1 MPKTGPEFQEFAR
14 RQLSGWWHDM
24 AVAGGFLTRL
34 PFPVQP
40 GAGKPGA
47 LARAA
52 RAFPLIGLVVGA
64 AAAVGMLAAAGLGLS
79 PLASAFLGLAVMA
92 LITGA
97 LHEDGLA
104 DVADGF
110 GGGATPAQKIKIMRD
125 ARTGVYGILAVV
137 FSVTLRAGA
146 LGGFN
151 NVEVAAA
158 ALVAAACL
166 SRGLLPVA
174 MHFLEPA
181 SRSGLARKAGRP
193 DQEAWVT
200 ALILGGLL
208 ALLFLGP
215 AGGFVAIVFGAAAAA
230 LVAWLAFSQIGGVT
244 GDVLGA
250 QQQAAEVAILIVA
263 AAIAS

>member
-1 MPKTGPEFQEFAR
+1 MPSGPEFQEFAK

-34 PFPVQP
+34 PFPVP
-40 GAGKPGA
+40 AGAGRKGA
-47 LARAA
+47 LAQAS
-52 RAFPLIGLVVGA
+52 RAFPLVGLVVGA
-64 AAAVGMLAAAGLGLS
+64 AGAVAMLAAAGLGLS
-79 PLASAFLGLAVMA
+79 QLACAFLGLALMA

-110 GGGATPAQKIKIMRD
+110 GGGATPAAKIKIMRD
-125 ARTGVYGILAVV
+125 SRTGVYGMLAVV
-137 FSVTLRAGA
+137 FSVGLRAGV
-146 LGGFN
+146 LGGFGKP
-151 NVEVAAA
+151 EIAAA

-174 MHFLEPA
+174 MHFLDPA
-181 SRSGLARKAGRP
+181 SKSGLARNAGRP

-200 ALILGGLL
+200 ALVLGGLF
-208 ALLFLGP
+208 AFLFLGP
-215 AGGFVAIVFGAAAAA
+215 LGGLVAIMFGVIGAAM
-230 LVAWLAFSQIGGVT
+230 VAWLAFSQIGGVT

-250 QQQAAEVAILIVA
+250 QQQVAEVAILIA
-263 AAIAS
+263 AAAVAS

>member
-1 MPKTGPEFQEFAR
+1 MPSGPEFQEFAK

-34 PFPVQP
+34 PFPVP
-40 GAGKPGA
+40 AGAGRKGA

-52 RAFPLIGLVVGA
+52 RAFPLVGLVVGA
-64 AAAVGMLAAAGLGLS
+64 AGAVAMLAAAGLGLS
-79 PLASAFLGLAVMA
+79 PLASAFLSLALMA

-104 DVADGF
+104 
-110 GGGATPAQKIKIMRD
+110 
-125 ARTGVYGILAVV
+125 VYGMLAVV
-137 FSVTLRAGA
+137 FSVGLRAGV

-151 NVEVAAA
+151 NPEIAAA

-174 MHFLEPA
+174 MHFLDPA
-181 SRSGLARKAGRP
+181 SKSGLARKTGRP

-200 ALILGGLL
+200 ALVLGGLF
-208 ALLFLGP
+208 AFLFLGP
-215 AGGFVAIVFGAAAAA
+215 LGGLVAIVFGMIGAAM
-230 LVAWLAFSQIGGVT
+230 VAWLAFSQIGGVT

-250 QQQAAEVAILIVA
+250 QQQVAEVAILIAA

>member
-1 MPKTGPEFQEFAR
+1 
-14 RQLSGWWHDM
+14 
-24 AVAGGFLTRL
+24 LTRL
-34 PFPVQP
+34 PFPVP
-40 GAGKPGA
+40 TGAVRKGA
-47 LARAA
+47 LASSA
-52 RAFPLIGLVVGA
+52 RAFPLVGVVVGA
-64 AAAVGMLAAAGLGLS
+64 AGAVAMLAAAGLGLA
-79 PLASAFLGLAVMA
+79 PLASAFLGLAVTV

-125 ARTGVYGILAVV
+125 SRTGVYGMLAIV
-137 FSVTLRAGA
+137 FSVALRAGV

-151 NVEVAAA
+151 NPEIAAA
-158 ALVAAACL
+158 ALVAAAAL
-166 SRGLLPVA
+166 SRGLLPAA

-181 SRSGLARKAGRP
+181 SKSGLARKAGRP

-200 ALILGGLL
+200 ALVLGALL
-208 ALLFLGP
+208 AFLFLGP
-215 AGGFVAIVFGAAAAA
+215 LGGLVAIVFGMIGAA

-250 QQQAAEVAILIVA
+250 QQQVAEVAILIAA

>member
-1 MPKTGPEFQEFAR
+1 MPSGPEFQDFAK
-14 RQLSGWWHDM
+14 RQLSGWWRDT
-24 AVAGGFLTRL
+24 AIAGGFLTRL
-34 PFPVQP
+34 PFPVQA
-40 GAGKPGA
+40 GAGKKGA
-47 LARAA
+47 LAKAT
-52 RAFPLIGLVVGA
+52 RAFPLVGLIVGA
-64 AAAVGMLAAAGLGLS
+64 AGAVALLAGAGLGLS
-79 PLASAFLGLAVMA
+79 PLACAFIGLAMMA

-110 GGGATPAQKIKIMRD
+110 GGGATAAQKIKIMRD
-125 ARTGVYGILAVV
+125 SQTGVYGMLAVL
-137 FSVTLRAGA
+137 FSVGLRAGV
-146 LGGFN
+146 LGGVKN
-151 NVEVAAA
+151 PEIAAA

-166 SRGLLPVA
+166 SRGLLPAA
-174 MHFLEPA
+174 MNMLEPA
-181 SRSGLARKAGRP
+181 SKSGLARAAGRP

-200 ALILGGLL
+200 ALVLGGLF

-215 AGGFVAIVFGAAAAA
+215 VGGLVAIAFGVIGAA

-250 QQQAAEVAILIVA
+250 QQQVSEVAILIAA